1 MELWIRS
8 QDKERL
14 IKCDEKLEI
23 FDRNSMPL
31 VKEYA
36 KDLKLEVM
44 IIANDNIN
52 LGAYKTKQRA
62 LEVLD
67 EIQAVIMVNGLLP
80 CELKQE
86 LNKRNI
92 DLNDRAI
99 FNIKT
104 NKCLYIMPQE

>member
-1 MELWIRS
+1 MELWIRV
-8 QDKERL
+8 QK
-14 IKCDEKLEI
+14 
-23 FDRNSMPL
+23 N
-31 VKEYA
+31 
-36 KDLKLEVM
+36 KDLKEGLVKVDDLM
-44 IIANDNIN
+44 VDTDSDGKWCMYQSCDT
-52 LGAYKTKQRA
+52 LGIYKTEQRA

-104 NKCLYIMPQE
+104 NTCLYIMPQE

>member
-1 MELWIRS
+1 MDLYIRS
-8 QDKERL
+8 QDRL
-14 IKCDEKLEI
+14 ILEKYETLQLCQNPDGTW
-23 FDRNSMPL
+23 FFNSGL
-31 VKEYA
+31 F
-36 KDLKLEVM
+36 
-44 IIANDNIN
+44 
-52 LGAYKTKQRA
+52 LGKYKTKERA

-92 DLNDRAI
+92 DLNDRAL